1 MNKIK
6 FCGLSALNLYKKKNK
21 IFSRNSIIL
30 DCHVGKTF
38 YVHNGYKFF
47 SLPISS
53 RMKGHRF
60 GEFCLTRK
68 QFSHKNKKK

>member
-6 FCGLSALNLYKKKNK
+6 FCNLSVLNINKKKKK
-21 IFSRNSIIL
+21 ILSRNSVIL

-38 YVHNGYKFF
+38 HIHNGHKFL
-47 SLPISS
+47 SILVSS

-68 QFSHKNKKK
+68 HFSHKNKK

>member
-6 FCGLSALNLYKKKNK
+6 FCSLATLNMQRRKKK
-21 IFSRNSIIL
+21 IFSRNSVIL
-30 DCHVGKTF
+30 DYHVGKTF
-38 YVHNGYKFF
+38 YIHNGLNFF
-47 SLPISS
+47 SLLVRS
-53 RMKGHRF
+53 RMKGHYF